1 MYGGDEMKF
10 GSTKTN
16 LKALSGPNNPANNFF
31 TSQINNSTG
40 NLDKTGTFGNKNQQ
54 PGKSNIA
61 ATRQGWDVTA
71 VNLNDHLTNNQTTAF
86 AQGTSTG
93 DSYVIN
99 ALAVEIDVNSANLKF
114 ALKPPADTFCKDEN
128 IDLNFSLT
136 NSGSTLANDIVVLD
150 FLPKGLKLNENSLKI
165 NGNSPT
171 DVLVNKNGVWEL
183 HLNKLSKGEATNI
196 SFSALIEN
204 IDKQIIW
211 QPKAD
216 YSFQMVIGG
225 EFISSQNLADQIT
238 IKEGPYCGQTLPPVA
253 VDDSGKIKQGETLTS
268 SVLEN
273 DYGLTGEI
281 LVETLKIKT
290 QPKNGTAVIENGK
303 IKYTPTLTYSGNDEV
318 VYEICD
324 TQNLCSQ
331 AKLLIQITA
340 SNPPIA
346 TDDSASTQTN
356 QNIEIDILKN
366 DESPNISKENLV
378 ITTIKNPENGKVEIV
393 DQKIIYTP
401 NTDFTGSDK
410 FEYKICDQMNLCDT
424 ATVDILVTPKPL
436 PPEAVDDVANTL
448 KNQVVIIDSLQN
460 DNEQKVSQVETVVK
474 ITNQPKSGAVV
485 FEDNKFKYTPNT
497 DFVGQDEFEY
507 EICNGNNLCDKAL
520 VKVTVTDPTIKEPN
534 PVDNS
539 QDSGNDT
546 IDPQDNSFDKVTP
559 LDPVKANSDSVQTN
573 QNTPVTVGILTNDEY
588 KNITTIIVT
597 NTPDNGKATIN
608 SDKQLIYTP
617 NNDFAGT
624 DTLTYKICNQSLCS
638 EATVEINVKPKGI
651 VLGDVATLVRSGGGA
666 VYAGGVFLG
675 LILIL
680 IPISIFTSFSKNSN
694 DV

>member
-1 MYGGDEMKF
+1 
-10 GSTKTN
+10 
-16 LKALSGPNNPANNFF
+16 
-31 TSQINNSTG
+31 
-40 NLDKTGTFGNKNQQ
+40 
-54 PGKSNIA
+54 
-61 ATRQGWDVTA
+61 
-71 VNLNDHLTNNQTTAF
+71 
-86 AQGTSTG
+86 
-93 DSYVIN
+93 
-99 ALAVEIDVNSANLKF
+99 
-114 ALKPPADTFCKDEN
+114 
-128 IDLNFSLT
+128 
-136 NSGSTLANDIVVLD
+136 
-150 FLPKGLKLNENSLKI
+150 
-165 NGNSPT
+165 
-171 DVLVNKNGVWEL
+171 
-183 HLNKLSKGEATNI
+183 
-196 SFSALIEN
+196 
-204 IDKQIIW
+204 
-211 QPKAD
+211 
-216 YSFQMVIGG
+216 
-225 EFISSQNLADQIT
+225 
-238 IKEGPYCGQTLPPVA
+238 
-253 VDDSGKIKQGETLTS
+253 
-268 SVLEN
+268 
-273 DYGLTGEI
+273 
-281 LVETLKIKT
+281 
-290 QPKNGTAVIENGK
+290 
-303 IKYTPTLTYSGNDEV
+303 
-318 VYEICD
+318 
-324 TQNLCSQ
+324 
-331 AKLLIQITA
+331 
-340 SNPPIA
+340 
-346 TDDSASTQTN
+346 
-356 QNIEIDILKN
+356 
-366 DESPNISKENLV
+366 
-378 ITTIKNPENGKVEIV
+378 
-393 DQKIIYTP
+393 
-401 NTDFTGSDK
+401 
-410 FEYKICDQMNLCDT
+410 MNLCDT